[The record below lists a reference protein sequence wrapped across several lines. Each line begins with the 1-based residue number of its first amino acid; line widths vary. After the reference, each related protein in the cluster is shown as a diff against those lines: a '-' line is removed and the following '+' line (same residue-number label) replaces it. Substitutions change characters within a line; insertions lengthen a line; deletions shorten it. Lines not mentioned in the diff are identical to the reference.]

1 MHNLFSVTNRRRF
14 YAAVTVIVLCVSL
27 CSCKKKEPEP
37 EPEPYDPYAG
47 MVQVSNGKGGT
58 YWITPSEILPVSS
71 FTAEDFTSEGG
82 FVTYSGT
89 AYKALKGIDVSEH
102 QQEINWD
109 AVAASGVEFAV
120 IRAGYRGYTSGSLN
134 EDAYFRRNIEEANRL
149 GLKVGIYFFS
159 QALDSKEAIEEANY
173 LLDLISGYSIDLPV
187 FFDWEPIFEGD
198 DIRTEE
204 VTGEEMTEC
213 CLAFAQTIE
222 SAGYTPGV
230 YFYRSQGY
238 YDYDLDRLSKLVF
251 WSSAMGGNPDFY
263 YAHSFWQYSYTGKVD
278 GISTDVDLNLMFEAV
293 PASAQT
299 PAPSAE
305 GTE

>member
-1 MHNLFSVTNRRRF
+1 MHSLFSVTSRRRF
-14 YAAVTVIVLCVSL
+14 YAAVIAIALCVSL

-37 EPEPYDPYAG
+37 YDPYEGMIQVPNGAG
-47 MVQVSNGKGGT
+47 GMF
-58 YWITPSEILPVSS
+58 WIKPSEILPVSS
-71 FTAEDFTSEGG
+71 FTSEDFTSDGG

-89 AYKALKGIDVSEH
+89 ACRAYKGIDVSEH

-109 AVAASGVEFAV
+109 AAAASGVEFAI
-120 IRAGYRGYTSGSLN
+120 IRAGYRGYSTGSLN
-134 EDAYFRRNIEEANRL
+134 EDMYFRRNIEEAKRL

-173 LLDLISGYSIDLPV
+173 LLNLISGYSIDLPV
-187 FFDWEPIFEGD
+187 FFDWEPIFEGE
-198 DIRTEE
+198 DIRTEG
-204 VTGEEMTEC
+204 VTGDVVTEC

-251 WSSAMGGNPDFY
+251 WSAAVGDSPDFY
-263 YAHSFWQYSYTGKVD
+263 YAHSFWQYSYTGAVD
-278 GISTDVDLNLMFEAV
+278 GINTNVDLNLMFEPV
-293 PASAQT
+293 PLPTQAPAASAD
-299 PAPSAE
+299 